1 MRRLMQRVDA
11 LETRAPSMMRLG
23 HAVPLSRDRHVS
35 PLVPS
40 YLSRVSRVQH
50 PALRPGLLV
59 QSPGPVY
66 NHVSP
71 APVYNHV
78 SPAPVYNHVDEQLQQ
93 TKQWLK
99 NRTMNLN

>member
-23 HAVPLSRDRHVS
+23 RAVPLSRDRHVS

-66 NHVSP
+66 NHV
-71 APVYNHV
+71 
-78 SPAPVYNHVDEQLQQ
+78 DEQLQQ